1 MFNFW
6 QKNKPLLR
14 EKRFFVAPVNL
25 GAMRIAIFTSNIKKH
40 GGIVVGDKDGTADY
54 FLADKSTE
62 TKPKQ
67 AGEVREMWKV
77 HQGELK
83 SLHWL
88 EDVLA
93 TRYALVDEDSGG
105 TLHFFSERKHK
116 DNSARLS
123 IYTFLFPPLLFVK
136 QISVIVLSQH
146 VD

>member
-1 MFNFW
+1 MFKFL

-14 EKRFFVAPVNL
+14 ERRFFVAPVNL

-40 GGIVVGDKDGTADY
+40 GGIVVDDKDGAADY

-67 AGEVREMWKV
+67 AGEVREMWEV
-77 HQGELK
+77 HKGELK

-93 TRYALVDEDSGG
+93 KRYALVDEEFQF
-105 TLHFFSERKHK
+105 TPF
-116 DNSARLS
+116 
-123 IYTFLFPPLLFVK
+123 YFLPLLFLL
-136 QISVIVLSQH
+136 IVLS
-146 VD
+146 